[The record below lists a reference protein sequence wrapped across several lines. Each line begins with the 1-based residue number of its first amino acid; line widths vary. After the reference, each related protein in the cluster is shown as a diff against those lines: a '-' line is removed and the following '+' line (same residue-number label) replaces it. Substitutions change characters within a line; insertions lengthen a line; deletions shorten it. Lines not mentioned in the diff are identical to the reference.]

1 MPEPKAPFQLR
12 LASIEVKRQ
21 LEERAKRN
29 LRSLN
34 AEINARLIESL
45 ANENAPG
52 GCNRPE
58 ALNTK

>member
-12 LASIEVKRQ
+12 LASLAVKRQ

-45 ANENAPG
+45 EKENAPG